1 MSIVTLESI
10 KTELDRLNQMV
21 SEMETKKLF
30 ERIVNQP
37 AQTFTLAPGE
47 HDAGIIIGKNG
58 EPSYRL
64 ILLPG
69 EQEKIQWQDAMDWA
83 KSIGGE
89 LPNRREQSLLI
100 ANLKDLFEP
109 EWYWSSEVHES
120 DSDYAFIQYFNDGNQ
135 YCYYEDHEYRARA
148 VRRLVI

>member
-1 MSIVTLESI
+1 MKI
-10 KTELDRLNQMV
+10 ELPDLRD
-21 SEMETKKLF
+21 
-30 ERIVNQP
+30 
-37 AQTFTLAPGE
+37 GE
-47 HDAGIIIGKNG
+47 HNAGLILDEHGMP
-58 EPSYRL
+58 EYWL

-120 DSDYAFIQYFNDGNQ
+120 DSDYAYIQLFYNGNQ
-135 YCYYEDHEYRARA
+135 SYYGKRHKYRARA
-148 VRRLVI
+148 VRRIPVKECE